1 MLYFYVVKLNFFHIL
16 KACVATKKEND
27 RFVTGAL
34 IKLSTAARQYKIVH
48 IYAKHITERLER
60 FVRANL

>member
-1 MLYFYVVKLNFFHIL
+1 M
-16 KACVATKKEND
+16 ATKKEND

-34 IKLSTAARQYKIVH
+34 IKLSTAARQYTIVN

-60 FVRANL
+60 FVRANLGLEIIRQHLKATIFVMV